1 MSKKFVALLLGV
13 ALEELSIFKSLSVEL
28 SAELSAELSTLE
40 DITELEEN
48 AELLSASGLSAELSI
63 PELSI
68 PALAGFS
75 APTALG
81 IFPML
86 SSLQAALNSEN
97 AITANHFFFMLRPP
111 SCFL

>member
-1 MSKKFVALLLGV
+1 V
-13 ALEELSIFKSLSVEL
+13 LEELSVAELLSAELSV
-28 SAELSAELSTLE
+28 ELSAELSTLE

-48 AELLSASGLSAELSI
+48 AELLSALGLSAELSTLELSA

-68 PALAGFS
+68 PALTGVSSMPAVLAKL
-75 APTALG
+75 AP
-81 IFPML
+81 L
-86 SSLQAALNSEN
+86 SSLQAVLNSEN

>member
-1 MSKKFVALLLGV
+1 VVFAALLLGV
-13 ALEELSIFKSLSVEL
+13 VLEELSVAELLSTEL

-40 DITELEEN
+40 DIRELEEN
-48 AELLSASGLSAELSI
+48 AELLSALGLSAELSI

-68 PALAGFS
+68 PALVGVFS
-75 APTALG
+75 APAALG
-81 IFPML
+81 KFPML